1 MQVRTSSTHDGS
13 LLRSIRATLDEAD
26 EALLAVAFVSEAGV
40 HLLRNQLKRLG
51 PHTRLLVTTTF
62 GTTKPAALDM
72 ARHLGADVRTLNPG
86 SGTYHPKAFL
96 TRNSTGGASAVVG
109 SSNLTG
115 GLIVN
120 VEVATTLRGTLADQA
135 IADAWSWAETTWD
148 HPSTTPWE
156 SGAGSKSAAGHT
168 FHPLLLAQLE
178 RQVELNPLFLT
189 LSHQKSNRV
198 VEVNPQGL
206 YVETDDSRAKGN
218 PAQLV
223 PSWMFELAYE
233 TLRAR
238 GRVTQQEVLNEL
250 NIKRSAAVCAIL
262 ARLEHVTVIKAARQ
276 TTLLWKA

>member
-1 MQVRTSSTHDGS
+1 MQVQTSSTHDGS

-26 EALLAVAFVSEAGV
+26 EALLAVAFVSESGV
-40 HLLRNQLKRLG
+40 HLLKNQFKRLG
-51 PHTRLLVTTTF
+51 PNTRLLVTTTF

-72 ARHLGADVRTLNPG
+72 ARQLGADVRTLNPG
-86 SGTYHPKAFL
+86 SGTFHPKAFL
-96 TRNSTGGASAVVG
+96 TRTTSGSASAVVG

-135 IADAWSWAETTWD
+135 IADAWAWAETTWE

-156 SGAGSKSAAGHT
+156 AGSGGGPTGHT
-168 FHPLLLAQLE
+168 FHPLLLAQLQ

-189 LSHQKSNRV
+189 LSHRKPNRV
-198 VEVNPQGL
+198 VEVIPEGL
-206 YVETDDSRAKGN
+206 YVETNDSRAKGN
-218 PAQLV
+218 PPQLV

-262 ARLEHVTVIKAARQ
+262 ARLEHVTALKAGRQ